1 MISTG
6 RNLRIITDK
15 RREKVLEKN
24 VEKYWNKLTEHLRV
38 IGEDETSMLGFKR
51 LLEKY
56 KTEFFYRKNHYW
68 ELSGVI
74 YSRLKDRNRNKYIS

>member
-6 RNLRIITDK
+6 RNLRIVTDNC
-15 RREKVLEKN
+15 REKVLAKR
-24 VEKYWNKLTEHLRV
+24 VEKYWNNLLEHLRV

-56 KTEFFYRKNHYW
+56 KTENFYRKNHYW

-74 YSRLKDRNRNKYIS
+74 YSRLKDRNTNKYIL